1 LLDSGFEKHHAKGLL
16 AAGLQR
22 DSAQNPQVGVAH
34 SGCEPAKLR
43 QFSLS
48 ALDKESTFIS
58 TLRPEDLTLTI
69 DDVPSEVLS
78 LDKKLDQSLAVVILI
93 DTSMSQEG
101 TLDETKLAASKF
113 VEWVLHSK
121 KDRAAVVSFSGDG
134 VVEADLTNDS
144 SVLLAAIKRVKLDRP
159 PDYMLGGGTAGRTPP
174 IRPQRQG
181 TTAMWDAVWASTD
194 EILQPV
200 TDSRRVI
207 LLLTEGADS
216 SSSSRWRE
224 TIKHAAVSDV
234 AVFSI
239 GVSGQTY
246 FDIVGKRNLEDLS
259 EATGGRPFFPKKV
272 QDLPGIFVKIEQG
285 LSSNY
290 LVGYCSTNPS
300 TTDNPLKLHV
310 EVKNPQLRE
319 SHPRLLYRRYSM

>member
-1 LLDSGFEKHHAKGLL
+1 MRASLLLFFLVCLL
-16 AAGLQR
+16 AASYLLPT
-22 DSAQNPQVGVAH
+22 SAQAPEATANPLA
-34 SGCEPAKLR
+34 CESSNQR
-43 QFSLS
+43 QISLNVT
-48 ALDKESTFIS
+48 DKEGAFIDA
-58 TLRPEDLTLTI
+58 LRPEDLSLTVNDTPAEI
-69 DDVPSEVLS
+69 LN

-93 DTSMSQEG
+93 DTSMSQAG

-121 KDRAAVVSFSGDG
+121 KDRAAVVSFSGEA

-144 SVLLAAIKRVKLDRP
+144 PVLLAAIKRVKLDRP
-159 PDYMLGGGTAGRTPP
+159 PDYQLGGVTTGRTPP
-174 IRPQRQG
+174 MRPRRQG

-246 FDIVGKRNLEDLS
+246 FDIVGERNLEDLS

-285 LSSNY
+285 LRSSY
-290 LVGYCSTNPS
+290 LISYCAAKPGSPDT
-300 TTDNPLKLHV
+300 PLKIHI
-310 EVKNPQLRE
+310 EAKTPQLRE
-319 SHPRLLYRRYSM
+319 THPRLLYRRYST